1 MISYVLAP
9 FLTAAIG
16 WFTNWVAVKM
26 LFKPMSPKVFWGM
39 RFQGLIP
46 RRQKE
51 LASQCAEIVEREL
64 LQQHMIRSAVEGA
77 DIGSVVETKVR
88 HLMRTKLLSK
98 LNAIPML
105 GAMLGEAN
113 FRQLEDYVVVEMKLM
128 STDLAIEFAGE
139 IEDKLQVRTIVEE
152 RIQSFELER
161 LEEIVSSVAAKEF
174 KTIELVGALLG
185 FFVGLLQSLLFYFS
199 S

>member
-77 DIGSVVETKVR
+77 DIGAVVETKVR
-88 HLMRTKLLSK
+88 YLMRTKLLSK
-98 LNAIPML
+98 LNSIPML

-113 FRQLEDYVVVEMKLM
+113 FKQLEDYVVAEMKVM

-139 IEDKLQVRTIVEE
+139 IEDKLQVRAIVEE

-161 LEEIVSSVAAKEF
+161 LEGIVSSVAAKEF
-174 KTIELVGALLG
+174 KTIEWVGAFLG
-185 FFVGLLQSLLFYFS
+185 FFVGLFQSLLFYMS